1 MAYKKRG
8 RVALSGA
15 GRATT
20 RAQFTPDNQTIV
32 PGDFRGSAREVAFFF
47 PGQLGGEESPMSRA
61 LLIGVAALVAWAGVA
76 AAAEIKPHS
85 FTGLGH
91 VPGGAYPSEARA
103 VSADGSV
110 VVGSSGS
117 PDGQRAFI
125 WTVSDGMT
133 ALEVPSGQLWTW
145 ANDVSADGQY
155 VVGDAGSNFG
165 LAAGWEGIR
174 WHVGGGMD
182 RFAVS
187 GKGVW
192 AKGVSAD
199 GSVVVGSAG
208 DLAYRWTQAGGMEYI
223 GTLYES
229 LLNHRSYAS
238 AVSDDGGTIVGDSNG
253 DDGYGNSQSSA
264 FLWTRDEG
272 MTPLLGAFTAAA
284 ISGDGKVVAGTLNY
298 EAYRWTAE
306 EGVVMLGTIA
316 PYTRSLAQGVSG
328 DGRRVLG
335 YVTGEDDPGEAF
347 IWEEGKGMRLLEDIL
362 VNDFGFGEEL
372 DGWTLTR
379 AWAISQDGS
388 TVVGRGINP
397 EGQMEAF
404 RAVLP
409 EPATLALVAAGLAV
423 ALRRRRAWRRGR
435 AARPSRR

>member
-1 MAYKKRG
+1 MPASRLERDG
-8 RVALSGA
+8 EFDPDAGLALDEA
-15 GRATT
+15 LR
-20 RAQFTPDNQTIV
+20 
-32 PGDFRGSAREVAFFF
+32 
-47 PGQLGGEESPMSRA
+47 LGGRRRLVRPKAERHA
-61 LLIGVAALVAWAGVA
+61 VDGRGQIRRHQAVAG
-76 AAAEIKPHS
+76 P
-85 FTGLGH
+85 
-91 VPGGAYPSEARA
+91 
-103 VSADGSV
+103 V

-133 ALEVPSGQLWTW
+133 ALEAPSGQLWTW

-155 VVGDAGSNFG
+155 VVGDAGSSFG

-223 GTLYES
+223 GTLYDS

-238 AVSDDGGTIVGDSNG
+238 AVSNDGGTIVGDSNG
-253 DDGYGNSQSSA
+253 DDGYGNSQNSA
-264 FLWTRDEG
+264 FRWTRDEG

-284 ISGDGKVVAGTLNY
+284 ISGDGTVVVGTLSC

-306 EGVVMLGTIA
+306 EGVVMLGTIG
-316 PYTRSLAQGVSG
+316 PYTRSFAQGVSG

-347 IWEEGKGMRLLEDIL
+347 IWEEGKGMRRVEDIL

-379 AWAISQDGS
+379 AW
-388 TVVGRGINP
+388 P
-397 EGQMEAF
+397 M
-404 RAVLP
+404 RA
-409 EPATLALVAAGLAV
+409 E
-423 ALRRRRAWRRGR
+423 RGR
-435 AARPSRR
+435 QETQVLVE